1 MNIDTIVNR
10 IDSGQ
15 MTHMYERWK
24 EHPNR
29 QVRAALARNG
39 YFPDTY
45 IKDKNSYVR
54 FEVLNQHPEYLIE
67 LFKKLDDRVKAYYE
81 LTQKADAT
89 KEEIEAGLK
98 CREPGNAYKTALKLK
113 LQTRMT
119 QPLVLE
125 KNMSLAQLYLIGS
138 PFWTL
143 PFNARQVELISRMG
157 KINSKYK
164 NELGDIL
171 NPKLNN
177 LELRRRVNE
186 LKRKQDCEN

>member
-24 EHPNR
+24 DHPNKF
-29 QVRAALARNG
+29 VRGALARNG

-54 FEVLNQHPEYLIE
+54 FEVLNKHPEYLI
-67 LFKKLDDRVKAYYE
+67 KLYKNFDDREQAFYILMRKA
-81 LTQKADAT
+81 KVT
-89 KEEIEAGLK
+89 KEEIEECLK
-98 CREPGNAYKTALKLK
+98 SREPGRTAQTALKLK
-113 LQTRMT
+113 LQTRDT
-119 QPLVLE
+119 QPSVIE
-125 KNMSLAQLYLIGS
+125 KNMSLAQLYLISS

-143 PFNARQVELISRMG
+143 PFHARQVELITRMG
-157 KINSKYK
+157 KISPKYE
-164 NELGDIL
+164 NELGDVL
-171 NPKLNN
+171 NPNLNN
-177 LELRRRVNE
+177 LELRRKVNE

>member
-24 EHPNR
+24 EQPNR

-171 NPKLNN
+171 NPNLNN

>member
-10 IDSGQ
+10 IDNGQ
-15 MTHMYERWK
+15 MSDMYERWK
-24 EHPNR
+24 DHPNR
-29 QVRAALARNG
+29 IVRAALARNG
-39 YFPDTY
+39 HFPDTY

-81 LTQKADAT
+81 LTRKANAT

-98 CREPGNAYKTALKLK
+98 CREPGNAYKSALKLK
-113 LQTRMT
+113 LQTRDT
-119 QPLVLE
+119 QPSVIE
-125 KNMSLAQLYLIGS
+125 KNMSLAQLYLIGN

-143 PFNARQVELISRMG
+143 PFNARQVKLISHMG
-157 KINSKYK
+157 KINPKYK
-164 NELGDIL
+164 NELGDVL